1 MGHAHIEHHHNRCT
15 CAHEQGRFSNG
26 FFRSAP
32 GARHISASSA
42 FPLVCAAHAKDC
54 STECMRVHC
63 QTGRQLHART
73 HLRARCR
80 RPTPQKLKSPPNR
93 SRRQITTFGLV
104 WLADYQLPAQDSP
117 RRCCG
122 HAHPAAYARIIACTT
137 PQRPLVRMS
146 SVRRG
151 QRWLLS
157 GTRAWLRLNNNDFV
171 GATN

>member
-26 FFRSAP
+26 FCRSAP

-80 RPTPQKLKSPPNR
+80 RPTPQKLNLSAKPISSSDRNLRPR
-93 SRRQITTFGLV
+93 
-104 WLADYQLPAQDSP
+104 LARGLPAPGAGLPTAMLRP
-117 RRCCG
+117 RPSSSIRAHHSLH
-122 HAHPAAYARIIACTT
+122 HAAT
-137 PQRPLVRMS
+137 PSGQNELGS
-146 SVRRG
+146 QG

>member
-1 MGHAHIEHHHNRCT
+1 
-15 CAHEQGRFSNG
+15 
-26 FFRSAP
+26 
-32 GARHISASSA
+32 
-42 FPLVCAAHAKDC
+42 
-54 STECMRVHC
+54 MRVHC

-80 RPTPQKLKSPPNR
+80 RPTPQKLNLSAKPISSSDRNL
-93 SRRQITTFGLV
+93 GLV

-137 PQRPLVRMS
+137 PQRQVRMS
-146 SVRRG
+146 SVRGG
-151 QRWLLS
+151 QRGLLS